1 MLKRIANLFSSI
13 NEFIGKTV
21 AWLTTCLVVF
31 MCFDVVRRYLFNET
45 AVWITEMEWHL
56 FALIF
61 LLSAGYALKHDKHV
75 RVDLFY
81 ANFSPKRK
89 AWINLFGTIA
99 FLIPWCLII
108 ITSSYNYAHNSF
120 MINESSPD
128 PGGLPARYLIKFSI
142 TLGFILLLLQ
152 AIALLLESVSTII
165 GKEDKQVK
173 DTAPVQF

>member
-1 MLKRIANLFSSI
+1 MLKRGANLLSTI
-13 NEFIGKTV
+13 NEVIGKAV
-21 AWLTTCLVVF
+21 AWLTTCLVLF

-45 AVWITEMEWHL
+45 AVWITEMEWHI

-89 AWINLFGTIA
+89 AWINLIGTIVL
-99 FLIPWCLII
+99 LIPWCWII
-108 ITSSYNYAHNSF
+108 IMTSYNYAHNSY

-128 PGGLPARYLIKFSI
+128 PGGLPARYIIKFAI
-142 TLGFILLLLQ
+142 TLGFGLLLLQ
-152 AIALLLESVSTII
+152 AFALVLESLATIL
-165 GKEDKQVK
+165 GQEDKVNVSN
-173 DTAPVQF
+173 DPIHF